1 MIENIKLFFNGILK
15 IVKLPPQQQVIFLCL
30 LIIFSV
36 SVASIKLY
44 RKTESNNYSIQL
56 ERNEY
61 KSTIKQLELKLD
73 SVYILRQQEKEEY
86 LKKEITRMD
95 SLLRESEKIKTSIKP
110 LVKNINKKINEV
122 NN

>member
-95 SLLRESEKIKTSIKP
+95 SLLRESEKIKTSIK
-110 LVKNINKKINEV
+110 K
-122 NN
+122 